1 MKTHYPSSLRA
12 FTLLEIMLVVAII
25 SLLLGAGVYMMRGQ
39 MDTARRVRIQ
49 SDFQAVK
56 TQLDLYENMNG
67 FLPTSEQGLDA
78 LVNLPQSEPKP
89 THWIQLF
96 PSILKD
102 PYQSEYVYVY
112 PGKHNPKGYDLIS
125 KGKDRVLGTE
135 DDVGNWDPG
144 K

>member
-1 MKTHYPSSLRA
+1 MKLRNRSSLLA

-25 SLLLGAGVYMMRGQ
+25 TLLLGTGVFMMRGQ
-39 MDTARRVRIQ
+39 MDTARKVRIQ
-49 SDFQAVK
+49 ADFQAIK

-78 LVNLPQSEPKP
+78 LVNMPQSEPKP
-89 THWIQLF
+89 TRWTQLF
-96 PSILKD
+96 QSVLKD
-102 PYQSEYVYVY
+102 PYDSEYVYVY

-125 KGKDRVLGTE
+125 KGRDRTLGTE
-135 DDVGNWDPG
+135 DDIGNWEFS